1 MYFLNLDRK
10 IRLGNC
16 DGFAL
21 LTTLGVM
28 SILAVLAWS
37 FSFMVRTEMKISS
50 FSNASGKNY
59 YAARAGLHRAAGIIR
74 SHWKEPANGPA
85 SPWWSDKK
93 LYKKISYNGT
103 HYSIF
108 KQTYFESSGFNATV
122 NTDSNSGSGGEIKLE
137 YGVDDEE
144 SRLNINIAT
153 PEMLMQF
160 DGVTSV
166 LAEEILIFRV
176 KKQNQAA
183 SAKSRDKES
192 LITGPIL
199 ELDELLQIK
208 GMTRKI
214 LYGTPK
220 KLDSLADNLTC
231 FSSGKI
237 NVNTARPMV
246 FKALGFSDREVNTIL
261 QYRNMDGE
269 TLPGVSEFF
278 GQLGLDKNKHKKIH
292 PVLTVKSKNF
302 RLACMA
308 WAPDRKLESTIL
320 SGLSVADD
328 TMRFRLW
335 KIVPQGGVQ

>member
-1 MYFLNLDRK
+1 MCFLNLDRK
-10 IRLGNC
+10 NRLGNC

-28 SILAVLAWS
+28 SILAVLVWS

-50 FSNASGKNY
+50 FSNVSEKNY
-59 YAARAGLHRAAGIIR
+59 YTARGGLHRTAGIIR
-74 SHWKEPANGPA
+74 SHWNEPANGPA
-85 SPWWSDKK
+85 SSWWSDKK
-93 LYKKISYNGT
+93 LYKDVFYNGIQ
-103 HYSIF
+103 YSIF
-108 KQTYFESSGFNATV
+108 KPTG
-122 NTDSNSGSGGEIKLE
+122 NTIPDIEKETL

-160 DGVTSV
+160 NGITSV

-183 SAKSRDKES
+183 SSKSRNKES
-192 LITGPIL
+192 LVTGPIM
-199 ELDELLQIK
+199 ELDELLQVK

-214 LYGTPK
+214 LYETQTIMG
-220 KLDSLADNLTC
+220 SMADNLTC

-246 FKALGFSDREVNTIL
+246 LKTLGFSDREINTVL
-261 QYRNMDGE
+261 QYRNLGGE
-269 TLPGVSEFF
+269 TLSSVPEFF
-278 GQLGLDKNKHKKIH
+278 ETLGLDRIKHKKIQSL
-292 PVLTVKSKNF
+292 LTVKSTNF
-302 RLACMA
+302 RLACIA
-308 WAPDRKLESTIL
+308 WAPGRKLESTIF
-320 SGLSVADD
+320 SGLSMADD

-335 KIVPQGGVQ
+335 KIVPQGAAQ